1 MRRCDLLIRE
11 MKKAAP
17 AAEQVQQL
25 ILPKEET
32 PPVDEYTIVRD
43 NEDYVIEGA
52 GLDRL
57 LRRLDLNNP
66 ETIAYLQNL
75 FEKIGLYKS
84 LAEMDIPEGATVRL
98 GELEFEYME

>member
-1 MRRCDLLIRE
+1 M
-11 MKKAAP
+11 
-17 AAEQVQQL
+17 QQL

-66 ETIAYLQNL
+66 DTIVYLQNL